1 MKYKKHIT
9 TGALALSLLLG
20 GSTAFAQAPQDKTNR
35 SGLTNFEVRLHQKA
49 KQVSR
54 KKQKNNH
61 EVGIIT
67 ALTTTGFTLET
78 KNLKTNE
85 VTSVDVR
92 TTSTTVYSKD
102 GASSTALD
110 LAPGQKVIVKGDIDP
125 TSHVITAT
133 KINTV
138 TKIPKTGFHPHKKAF
153 KKNIIQ

>member
-20 GSTAFAQAPQDKTNR
+20 GSTAFAQTPQDKTNR
-35 SGLTNFEVRLHQKA
+35 SGLTNFEVKLHQKV
-49 KQVSR
+49 KHVGR

-67 ALTTTGFTLET
+67 ALTATGFTLEI

-85 VTSVDVR
+85 ATSVDVR
-92 TTSTTVYSKD
+92 TTSTTVYRKD
-102 GASSTALD
+102 GAISTAAD

-133 KINTV
+133 KINSV
-138 TKIPKTGFHPHKKAF
+138 TKIPKTGFHPYKKVS
-153 KKNIIQ
+153 KKNINQ